1 MFSSLSSARR
11 LAASALGASAVAGAM
26 LFGATPAANAAP
38 APAPQSVGFAHV
50 APAGW
55 HPAPVRGGGRATAA
69 SAGAMVVGDAAAA
82 GVTVVGATAASA
94 GAMVVG
100 DAAGAGA
107 TAAGGEPHPPGGCRL
122 ASPLEQTK
130 LAPEET
136 RSTPI

>member
-55 HPAPVRGGGRATAA
+55 HPAPVRGGGR
-69 SAGAMVVGDAAAA
+69 GQ
-82 GVTVVGATAASA
+82 
-94 GAMVVG
+94 
-100 DAAGAGA
+100 
-107 TAAGGEPHPPGGCRL
+107 GGFGRGHGGWGRG
-122 ASPLEQTK
+122 SGWGHGGWG
-130 LAPEET
+130 
-136 RSTPI
+136 RGGGGGYRGGGWGHRGWW